1 MKYELPPL
9 PYAYDALEPYIDART
24 MEIHYTKHHQ
34 TYVNKLNEAL
44 ATAPPEIADKPLEE
58 LLRGIDQVPESI
70 RTAVRNH
77 GGGHSNHSFFW
88 TIMGPAAGQSAA
100 SGTAGTAGAAAGN
113 MPDEKSK
120 IAGAITQTFGGL
132 KQFQAEFNK
141 AAAGV
146 FGSGWAW
153 LVLDENGKLA
163 ITTTANQD
171 SPLMRAQKP
180 VIGLDV
186 WEHAYYLKYQNKRP
200 DYIDAW
206 WNVVNWKAVNDRFGE

>member
-1 MKYELPPL
+1 MKYELPKL

-34 TYVNKLNEAL
+34 TYINKLNEAL
-44 ATAPPEIADKPLEE
+44 DKHPEIAERPLDE
-58 LLRGIDQVPESI
+58 LLADLDAVPEDI

-88 TIMGPAAGQSAA
+88 TIMGAP
-100 SGTAGTAGAAAGN
+100 GADVGKE
-113 MPDEKSK
+113 PEGK
-120 IAGAITQTFGGL
+120 IAEHIVATFGDTA
-132 KQFQAEFNK
+132 KFKDEFAK
-141 AAAGV
+141 TAAGV

-153 LVLDENGKLA
+153 LVIDADGKLA
-163 ITTTANQD
+163 ITSTPNQD
-171 SPLMRAQKP
+171 SPLMKHQKP
-180 VIGLDV
+180 LLGLDV

-206 WNVVNWKAVNDRFGE
+206 WNVVNWNAVNEKF